1 MKIRKVGY
9 YILFSW
15 FVAGT
20 LCLGLYPCKNKDTQ
34 TTLDIA
40 MEKAGDNRQELE
52 KVLRHY
58 QQSPADSLKYKAACF
73 LIENMPYYSYPV
85 GKQLDNYKTYFN
97 WLRHYRKKT
106 PRQLSDSIR
115 QFFGPIGELEKKQD
129 IHEIDS
135 AYLCHN
141 IEWAFKVWQEQPWGK
156 HISFATFCEYIL
168 PYRIEDEPLKYWREE
183 YYNKFDSLLIP
194 LKNSNSPDKENPV
207 AVANYLIQKLPH
219 KYHRYTGIF
228 PYSFGHVGPE
238 HVQYLT
244 GSCREVTDFAVYLFR
259 ALGIPCAID
268 FIPVRGNVNASH
280 LWVVCW
286 DKYGKE
292 YMTDFPRE
300 LWPTEKNWWYEHND
314 SPKVYR
320 TTFSLNRTLA
330 EETGYDGEE
339 IYPFWSL
346 PKFTDI
352 THVYGRH
359 YLEQVRIPVSR
370 LYNTPTKGRIAYLC
384 LSYRK
389 RWIPVDRT
397 VYKRGQLI
405 FNKLRKGSVMRIA
418 TYENK
423 ELVYLTDPF
432 YIDKNTNELHFY
444 TCGKQ
449 MKEITLYSKYQLT
462 NDELFLNRMLG
473 GVFEGSNRAD
483 FKTKDT
489 LFVIREKPYR
499 LNTSVKIHSDKS
511 YRYVRYI
518 GGKNSNCNIAEVVFY
533 AVGDDI
539 PLKGKVIG
547 TPGCFQQDGSHE
559 YTNVF
564 DGKSW
569 TSFDYKES
577 EGGWAGLDLGIPTQ
591 IDKIV
596 YTPRNRDNY
605 IRPGD
610 TYELFYCNKD
620 WISAGEMQATSDSL
634 HYQQLPQNALLLLC
648 NYTRGTQERIFV
660 YENGN
665 QIWK

>member
-286 DKYGKE
+286 DKDGKE

-300 LWPTEKNWWYEHND
+300 LWPTEKNWWHEHDD

-320 TTFSLNRTLA
+320 STFSLNRTLA
-330 EETGYDGEE
+330 EETGNDGEE

-370 LYNTPTKGRIAYLC
+370 LYNTPTKGKIAYLC

-423 ELVYLTDPF
+423 EL
-432 YIDKNTNELHFY
+432 ELPDVS
-444 TCGKQ
+444 
-449 MKEITLYSKYQLT
+449 SKT
-462 NDELFLNRMLG
+462 EAMSTPMFLM
-473 GVFEGSNRAD
+473 
-483 FKTKDT
+483 
-489 LFVIREKPYR
+489 
-499 LNTSVKIHSDKS
+499 
-511 YRYVRYI
+511 
-518 GGKNSNCNIAEVVFY
+518 
-533 AVGDDI
+533 
-539 PLKGKVIG
+539 GKVGLPLI
-547 TPGCFQQDGSHE
+547 TKNPKEDG
-559 YTNVF
+559 
-564 DGKSW
+564 
-569 TSFDYKES
+569 
-577 EGGWAGLDLGIPTQ
+577 Q
-591 IDKIV
+591 
-596 YTPRNRDNY
+596 
-605 IRPGD
+605 
-610 TYELFYCNKD
+610 D
-620 WISAGEMQATSDSL
+620 WI
-634 HYQQLPQNALLLLC
+634 
-648 NYTRGTQERIFV
+648 
-660 YENGN
+660 
-665 QIWK
+665 

>member
-9 YILFSW
+9 FILFSW
-15 FVAGT
+15 FVAGS

-34 TTLDIA
+34 TALDIA

-106 PRQLSDSIR
+106 PRELSDSIR
-115 QFFGPIGELEKKQD
+115 QLFGPIGEQEKKQD

-300 LWPTEKNWWYEHND
+300 LWPTEKNWWYEHDD

-330 EETGYDGEE
+330 EETSYDGEE

-370 LYNTPTKGRIAYLC
+370 LYNTPTKGKIAYLC

-423 ELVYLTDPF
+423 EL
-432 YIDKNTNELHFY
+432 E
-444 TCGKQ
+444 
-449 MKEITLYSKYQLT
+449 
-462 NDELFLNRMLG
+462 
-473 GVFEGSNRAD
+473 
-483 FKTKDT
+483 
-489 LFVIREKPYR
+489 
-499 LNTSVKIHSDKS
+499 
-511 YRYVRYI
+511 
-518 GGKNSNCNIAEVVFY
+518 
-533 AVGDDI
+533 
-539 PLKGKVIG
+539 VIG

-591 IDKIV
+591 IYKIV

-610 TYELFYCNKD
+610 TYELFYCDKD

-660 YENGN
+660 YENGS

>member
-183 YYNKFDSLLIP
+183 YCNKFDSLLIP

-286 DKYGKE
+286 DKDGKE

-300 LWPTEKNWWYEHND
+300 LWPTEKNWWHEHDD

-320 TTFSLNRTLA
+320 STFSLNRTLA
-330 EETGYDGEE
+330 EETGNDGEE

-370 LYNTPTKGRIAYLC
+370 LYNTPTKGKIAYLC

-423 ELVYLTDPF
+423 EL
-432 YIDKNTNELHFY
+432 E
-444 TCGKQ
+444 
-449 MKEITLYSKYQLT
+449 
-462 NDELFLNRMLG
+462 
-473 GVFEGSNRAD
+473 
-483 FKTKDT
+483 
-489 LFVIREKPYR
+489 
-499 LNTSVKIHSDKS
+499 
-511 YRYVRYI
+511 
-518 GGKNSNCNIAEVVFY
+518 
-533 AVGDDI
+533 
-539 PLKGKVIG
+539 VIG

-577 EGGWAGLDLGIPTQ
+577 EGGWAGLDLGVPTQ

-610 TYELFYCNKD
+610 TYELFYCDKD

-660 YENGN
+660 YENGS

>member
-286 DKYGKE
+286 DKDGKE

-300 LWPTEKNWWYEHND
+300 LWPTEKNWWHEHDD

-320 TTFSLNRTLA
+320 STFSLNRTLA
-330 EETGYDGEE
+330 EETGNDGEE

-370 LYNTPTKGRIAYLC
+370 LYNTPTKGKIAYLC

-418 TYENK
+418 TYVNK
-423 ELVYLTDPF
+423 EL
-432 YIDKNTNELHFY
+432 E
-444 TCGKQ
+444 
-449 MKEITLYSKYQLT
+449 
-462 NDELFLNRMLG
+462 
-473 GVFEGSNRAD
+473 
-483 FKTKDT
+483 
-489 LFVIREKPYR
+489 
-499 LNTSVKIHSDKS
+499 
-511 YRYVRYI
+511 
-518 GGKNSNCNIAEVVFY
+518 
-533 AVGDDI
+533 
-539 PLKGKVIG
+539 VIG

-577 EGGWAGLDLGIPTQ
+577 EGGWAGLDLGVPTQ

-610 TYELFYCNKD
+610 TYELFYCDKD

-660 YENGN
+660 YENGS

>member
-9 YILFSW
+9 FILFSW
-15 FVAGT
+15 FVAGS

-286 DKYGKE
+286 DKDGKE

-300 LWPTEKNWWYEHND
+300 LWPTEKNWWHEHDD

-320 TTFSLNRTLA
+320 STFSLNRTLA
-330 EETGYDGEE
+330 EETGNDGEE

-370 LYNTPTKGRIAYLC
+370 LYNTPTKGKIAYLC

-423 ELVYLTDPF
+423 EL
-432 YIDKNTNELHFY
+432 E
-444 TCGKQ
+444 
-449 MKEITLYSKYQLT
+449 
-462 NDELFLNRMLG
+462 
-473 GVFEGSNRAD
+473 
-483 FKTKDT
+483 
-489 LFVIREKPYR
+489 
-499 LNTSVKIHSDKS
+499 
-511 YRYVRYI
+511 
-518 GGKNSNCNIAEVVFY
+518 
-533 AVGDDI
+533 
-539 PLKGKVIG
+539 VIG

-610 TYELFYCNKD
+610 TYELFYCDKD

-660 YENGN
+660 YENGS

>member
-1 MKIRKVGY
+1 MRIRKVGY

-15 FVAGT
+15 FVAGS
-20 LCLGLYPCKNKDTQ
+20 LCLGLYSCKNKDTQ
-34 TTLDIA
+34 TALDIA

-85 GKQLDNYKTYFN
+85 GEQLDNYKTYFN

-106 PRQLSDSIR
+106 PQQLSDSIR
-115 QFFGPIGELEKKQD
+115 QLFGPIGELEKKQD

-156 HISFATFCEYIL
+156 HISFATFCEYLL

-183 YYNKFDSLLIP
+183 YYNKFDSLLLP
-194 LKNSNSPDKENPV
+194 LKNSNSLDKENPV

-300 LWPTEKNWWYEHND
+300 LWPTEKNWWYEHDD

-330 EETGYDGEE
+330 EETSYDGEE

-370 LYNTPTKGRIAYLC
+370 LYNTPTKGKIAYLC

-423 ELVYLTDPF
+423 EL
-432 YIDKNTNELHFY
+432 E
-444 TCGKQ
+444 
-449 MKEITLYSKYQLT
+449 
-462 NDELFLNRMLG
+462 
-473 GVFEGSNRAD
+473 
-483 FKTKDT
+483 
-489 LFVIREKPYR
+489 
-499 LNTSVKIHSDKS
+499 
-511 YRYVRYI
+511 
-518 GGKNSNCNIAEVVFY
+518 
-533 AVGDDI
+533 
-539 PLKGKVIG
+539 VIG

-660 YENGN
+660 YENGS

>member
-9 YILFSW
+9 FILFSW
-15 FVAGT
+15 FVAGS

-34 TTLDIA
+34 TALDIA

-286 DKYGKE
+286 DKDGKE

-300 LWPTEKNWWYEHND
+300 LWPTEKNWWHEHDD

-320 TTFSLNRTLA
+320 STFSLNRTLA
-330 EETGYDGEE
+330 EETGNDGEE

-370 LYNTPTKGRIAYLC
+370 LYNTPTKGKIAYLC

-423 ELVYLTDPF
+423 EL
-432 YIDKNTNELHFY
+432 E
-444 TCGKQ
+444 
-449 MKEITLYSKYQLT
+449 
-462 NDELFLNRMLG
+462 
-473 GVFEGSNRAD
+473 
-483 FKTKDT
+483 
-489 LFVIREKPYR
+489 
-499 LNTSVKIHSDKS
+499 
-511 YRYVRYI
+511 
-518 GGKNSNCNIAEVVFY
+518 
-533 AVGDDI
+533 
-539 PLKGKVIG
+539 VIG

-577 EGGWAGLDLGIPTQ
+577 EGGWAGLDLGVPTQ

-610 TYELFYCNKD
+610 TYELFYCDKD

-660 YENGN
+660 YENGS

>member
-1 MKIRKVGY
+1 MRIRKVGY

-286 DKYGKE
+286 DKDGKE

-300 LWPTEKNWWYEHND
+300 LWPTEKNWWHEHDD

-320 TTFSLNRTLA
+320 STFSLNRTLA
-330 EETGYDGEE
+330 EETGNDGEE

-370 LYNTPTKGRIAYLC
+370 LYNTPTKGKIAYLC

-423 ELVYLTDPF
+423 EL
-432 YIDKNTNELHFY
+432 E
-444 TCGKQ
+444 
-449 MKEITLYSKYQLT
+449 
-462 NDELFLNRMLG
+462 
-473 GVFEGSNRAD
+473 
-483 FKTKDT
+483 
-489 LFVIREKPYR
+489 
-499 LNTSVKIHSDKS
+499 
-511 YRYVRYI
+511 
-518 GGKNSNCNIAEVVFY
+518 
-533 AVGDDI
+533 
-539 PLKGKVIG
+539 VIG

-577 EGGWAGLDLGIPTQ
+577 EGGWAGLDLGVPTQ

-610 TYELFYCNKD
+610 TYELFYCDKD

-660 YENGN
+660 YENGS

>member
-9 YILFSW
+9 FILFSW
-15 FVAGT
+15 FVAGS

-34 TTLDIA
+34 TALDIA

-106 PRQLSDSIR
+106 PRELSDSIR
-115 QFFGPIGELEKKQD
+115 QLFGPIGEQEKKQD

-300 LWPTEKNWWYEHND
+300 LWPTEKNWWYEHDD

-330 EETGYDGEE
+330 EETSYDGEE

-370 LYNTPTKGRIAYLC
+370 LYNTPTKGKIAYLC

-423 ELVYLTDPF
+423 EL
-432 YIDKNTNELHFY
+432 E
-444 TCGKQ
+444 
-449 MKEITLYSKYQLT
+449 
-462 NDELFLNRMLG
+462 
-473 GVFEGSNRAD
+473 
-483 FKTKDT
+483 
-489 LFVIREKPYR
+489 
-499 LNTSVKIHSDKS
+499 
-511 YRYVRYI
+511 
-518 GGKNSNCNIAEVVFY
+518 
-533 AVGDDI
+533 
-539 PLKGKVIG
+539 VIG

-610 TYELFYCNKD
+610 TYELFYCDKD

-660 YENGN
+660 YENGS

>member
-286 DKYGKE
+286 DKDGKE

-300 LWPTEKNWWYEHND
+300 LWPTEKNWWHEHDD

-320 TTFSLNRTLA
+320 STFSLNRTLA
-330 EETGYDGEE
+330 EETGNDGEE

-370 LYNTPTKGRIAYLC
+370 LYNTPTKGKIAYLC

-423 ELVYLTDPF
+423 EL
-432 YIDKNTNELHFY
+432 E
-444 TCGKQ
+444 
-449 MKEITLYSKYQLT
+449 
-462 NDELFLNRMLG
+462 
-473 GVFEGSNRAD
+473 
-483 FKTKDT
+483 
-489 LFVIREKPYR
+489 
-499 LNTSVKIHSDKS
+499 
-511 YRYVRYI
+511 
-518 GGKNSNCNIAEVVFY
+518 
-533 AVGDDI
+533 
-539 PLKGKVIG
+539 VIG

-610 TYELFYCNKD
+610 TYELFYCDKD

-660 YENGN
+660 YENGS

>member
-1 MKIRKVGY
+1 MRIRKVGY

-15 FVAGT
+15 FVAGS

-34 TTLDIA
+34 TALDIA

-106 PRQLSDSIR
+106 PRELSDSIR
-115 QFFGPIGELEKKQD
+115 QLFGPIGEQEKKQD

-300 LWPTEKNWWYEHND
+300 LWPTEKNWWYEHDD

-330 EETGYDGEE
+330 EETSYDGEE

-370 LYNTPTKGRIAYLC
+370 LYNTPTKGKIAYLC

-423 ELVYLTDPF
+423 EL
-432 YIDKNTNELHFY
+432 E
-444 TCGKQ
+444 
-449 MKEITLYSKYQLT
+449 
-462 NDELFLNRMLG
+462 
-473 GVFEGSNRAD
+473 
-483 FKTKDT
+483 
-489 LFVIREKPYR
+489 
-499 LNTSVKIHSDKS
+499 
-511 YRYVRYI
+511 
-518 GGKNSNCNIAEVVFY
+518 
-533 AVGDDI
+533 
-539 PLKGKVIG
+539 VIG

-610 TYELFYCNKD
+610 TYELFYCDKD

-660 YENGN
+660 YENGS

>member
-1 MKIRKVGY
+1 MRIRKVGY

-228 PYSFGHVGPE
+228 PYSFGHIGPE

-244 GSCREVTDFAVYLFR
+244 GSCKEVTDFAVYLFR

-300 LWPTEKNWWYEHND
+300 LWPTEKNWWYEHDD

-320 TTFSLNRTLA
+320 TTFSLNRTLV

-370 LYNTPTKGRIAYLC
+370 LYNTPTKGKIAYLC

-423 ELVYLTDPF
+423 EL
-432 YIDKNTNELHFY
+432 E
-444 TCGKQ
+444 
-449 MKEITLYSKYQLT
+449 
-462 NDELFLNRMLG
+462 
-473 GVFEGSNRAD
+473 
-483 FKTKDT
+483 
-489 LFVIREKPYR
+489 
-499 LNTSVKIHSDKS
+499 
-511 YRYVRYI
+511 
-518 GGKNSNCNIAEVVFY
+518 
-533 AVGDDI
+533 
-539 PLKGKVIG
+539 VIG

-610 TYELFYCNKD
+610 TYELFYCDKD

-634 HYQQLPQNALLLLC
+634 HYHQLPQNALLLLC

-660 YENGN
+660 YENGS

>member
-156 HISFATFCEYIL
+156 HISFATFCEYLL

-183 YYNKFDSLLIP
+183 YYNKFDSLLLP
-194 LKNSNSPDKENPV
+194 LKNSNSLDKENPV

-300 LWPTEKNWWYEHND
+300 LWPTEKNWWYEHDD

-320 TTFSLNRTLA
+320 TTFSLNRTLV

-370 LYNTPTKGRIAYLC
+370 LYNTPTKGKIAYLC

-423 ELVYLTDPF
+423 EL
-432 YIDKNTNELHFY
+432 E
-444 TCGKQ
+444 
-449 MKEITLYSKYQLT
+449 
-462 NDELFLNRMLG
+462 
-473 GVFEGSNRAD
+473 
-483 FKTKDT
+483 
-489 LFVIREKPYR
+489 
-499 LNTSVKIHSDKS
+499 
-511 YRYVRYI
+511 
-518 GGKNSNCNIAEVVFY
+518 
-533 AVGDDI
+533 
-539 PLKGKVIG
+539 VIG

>member
-1 MKIRKVGY
+1 MRIRKVGY

-115 QFFGPIGELEKKQD
+115 QFFGPIGEQEKKQD

-286 DKYGKE
+286 DKDGKE

-300 LWPTEKNWWYEHND
+300 LWPTEKNWWHEHDD

-320 TTFSLNRTLA
+320 STFSLNRTLA
-330 EETGYDGEE
+330 EETGNDGEE

-352 THVYGRH
+352 THVYGKH

-389 RWIPVDRT
+389 KWIPVDRT

-423 ELVYLTDPF
+423 EL
-432 YIDKNTNELHFY
+432 E
-444 TCGKQ
+444 
-449 MKEITLYSKYQLT
+449 
-462 NDELFLNRMLG
+462 
-473 GVFEGSNRAD
+473 
-483 FKTKDT
+483 
-489 LFVIREKPYR
+489 
-499 LNTSVKIHSDKS
+499 
-511 YRYVRYI
+511 
-518 GGKNSNCNIAEVVFY
+518 
-533 AVGDDI
+533 
-539 PLKGKVIG
+539 VIG

-610 TYELFYCNKD
+610 TYELFYCDKD

-660 YENGN
+660 YENGS

>member
-286 DKYGKE
+286 DKDGKE

-300 LWPTEKNWWYEHND
+300 LWPTEKNWWHEHDD

-320 TTFSLNRTLA
+320 STFSLNRTLA
-330 EETGYDGEE
+330 EETGNDGEE

-370 LYNTPTKGRIAYLC
+370 LYNTPTKGKIAYLC

-423 ELVYLTDPF
+423 EL
-432 YIDKNTNELHFY
+432 E
-444 TCGKQ
+444 
-449 MKEITLYSKYQLT
+449 
-462 NDELFLNRMLG
+462 
-473 GVFEGSNRAD
+473 
-483 FKTKDT
+483 
-489 LFVIREKPYR
+489 
-499 LNTSVKIHSDKS
+499 
-511 YRYVRYI
+511 
-518 GGKNSNCNIAEVVFY
+518 
-533 AVGDDI
+533 
-539 PLKGKVIG
+539 VIG

-577 EGGWAGLDLGIPTQ
+577 EGGWAGLDLGVPTQ

-596 YTPRNRDNY
+596 YTPRNHDNY

-610 TYELFYCNKD
+610 IYELFYCDKD

-660 YENGN
+660 YENGS

>member
-1 MKIRKVGY
+1 MRIRKVGY

-15 FVAGT
+15 FVAGS
-20 LCLGLYPCKNKDTQ
+20 LCLGLYSCKNKDTQ
-34 TTLDIA
+34 TALDIA

-85 GKQLDNYKTYFN
+85 GEQLDNYKTYFN

-106 PRQLSDSIR
+106 PQQLSDSIR
-115 QFFGPIGELEKKQD
+115 QLFGPIGELEKKQD

-156 HISFATFCEYIL
+156 HISFATFCEYLL

-183 YYNKFDSLLIP
+183 YYNKFDSLLLP
-194 LKNSNSPDKENPV
+194 LKNSNSLDKENPV

-300 LWPTEKNWWYEHND
+300 LWPTEKNWWYEHDD

-330 EETGYDGEE
+330 EETSYDGEE

-370 LYNTPTKGRIAYLC
+370 LYNTPTKGKIAYLC

-423 ELVYLTDPF
+423 EL
-432 YIDKNTNELHFY
+432 E
-444 TCGKQ
+444 
-449 MKEITLYSKYQLT
+449 
-462 NDELFLNRMLG
+462 
-473 GVFEGSNRAD
+473 
-483 FKTKDT
+483 
-489 LFVIREKPYR
+489 
-499 LNTSVKIHSDKS
+499 
-511 YRYVRYI
+511 
-518 GGKNSNCNIAEVVFY
+518 
-533 AVGDDI
+533 
-539 PLKGKVIG
+539 VIG

-610 TYELFYCNKD
+610 TYELFYCDKD

>member
-286 DKYGKE
+286 DKDGKE

-300 LWPTEKNWWYEHND
+300 LWPTEKNWWHEHDD

-320 TTFSLNRTLA
+320 STFSLNRTLA
-330 EETGYDGEE
+330 EETGNDGEE

-370 LYNTPTKGRIAYLC
+370 LYNTPTKGKIAYLC

-405 FNKLRKGSVMRIA
+405 FNKLRKGSVMRVA

-423 ELVYLTDPF
+423 EL
-432 YIDKNTNELHFY
+432 E
-444 TCGKQ
+444 
-449 MKEITLYSKYQLT
+449 
-462 NDELFLNRMLG
+462 
-473 GVFEGSNRAD
+473 
-483 FKTKDT
+483 
-489 LFVIREKPYR
+489 
-499 LNTSVKIHSDKS
+499 
-511 YRYVRYI
+511 
-518 GGKNSNCNIAEVVFY
+518 
-533 AVGDDI
+533 
-539 PLKGKVIG
+539 VIG

-577 EGGWAGLDLGIPTQ
+577 EGGWAGLDLGVPTQ

-610 TYELFYCNKD
+610 TYELFYCDKD

-660 YENGN
+660 YENGS

>member
-1 MKIRKVGY
+1 MGY

-129 IHEIDS
+129 IHKIDS

-183 YYNKFDSLLIP
+183 YYNKFDSLLLP
-194 LKNSNSPDKENPV
+194 LKNSNSLDKENPV

-300 LWPTEKNWWYEHND
+300 LWPTEKNWWYEHDD

-320 TTFSLNRTLA
+320 TTFSLNRTLV

-370 LYNTPTKGRIAYLC
+370 LYNTPTKGKIAYLC

-423 ELVYLTDPF
+423 EL
-432 YIDKNTNELHFY
+432 E
-444 TCGKQ
+444 
-449 MKEITLYSKYQLT
+449 
-462 NDELFLNRMLG
+462 
-473 GVFEGSNRAD
+473 
-483 FKTKDT
+483 
-489 LFVIREKPYR
+489 
-499 LNTSVKIHSDKS
+499 
-511 YRYVRYI
+511 
-518 GGKNSNCNIAEVVFY
+518 
-533 AVGDDI
+533 
-539 PLKGKVIG
+539 VIG

-610 TYELFYCNKD
+610 TYELFYCDKD

-634 HYQQLPQNALLLLC
+634 HYHQLPQNALLLLC

-660 YENGN
+660 YENGS

>member
-1 MKIRKVGY
+1 MGY

-129 IHEIDS
+129 IHKIDS

-183 YYNKFDSLLIP
+183 YYNKFDSLLLP
-194 LKNSNSPDKENPV
+194 LKNSNSLDKENPV

-228 PYSFGHVGPE
+228 PYSFGHIGPE

-244 GSCREVTDFAVYLFR
+244 GSCKEVTDFAVYLFR

-286 DKYGKE
+286 DK
-292 YMTDFPRE
+292 
-300 LWPTEKNWWYEHND
+300 
-314 SPKVYR
+314 
-320 TTFSLNRTLA
+320 
-330 EETGYDGEE
+330 
-339 IYPFWSL
+339 
-346 PKFTDI
+346 
-352 THVYGRH
+352 
-359 YLEQVRIPVSR
+359 
-370 LYNTPTKGRIAYLC
+370 
-384 LSYRK
+384 
-389 RWIPVDRT
+389 
-397 VYKRGQLI
+397 
-405 FNKLRKGSVMRIA
+405 
-418 TYENK
+418 
-423 ELVYLTDPF
+423 
-432 YIDKNTNELHFY
+432 
-444 TCGKQ
+444 
-449 MKEITLYSKYQLT
+449 
-462 NDELFLNRMLG
+462 
-473 GVFEGSNRAD
+473 
-483 FKTKDT
+483 
-489 LFVIREKPYR
+489 
-499 LNTSVKIHSDKS
+499 
-511 YRYVRYI
+511 
-518 GGKNSNCNIAEVVFY
+518 
-533 AVGDDI
+533 
-539 PLKGKVIG
+539 
-547 TPGCFQQDGSHE
+547 
-559 YTNVF
+559 
-564 DGKSW
+564 
-569 TSFDYKES
+569 
-577 EGGWAGLDLGIPTQ
+577 
-591 IDKIV
+591 
-596 YTPRNRDNY
+596 
-605 IRPGD
+605 
-610 TYELFYCNKD
+610 
-620 WISAGEMQATSDSL
+620 
-634 HYQQLPQNALLLLC
+634 
-648 NYTRGTQERIFV
+648 
-660 YENGN
+660 
-665 QIWK
+665 

>member
-9 YILFSW
+9 FILFSW
-15 FVAGT
+15 FVAGS

-34 TTLDIA
+34 TALDIA

-106 PRQLSDSIR
+106 PRELSDSIR
-115 QFFGPIGELEKKQD
+115 QLFGPIGEQEKKQD

-228 PYSFGHVGPE
+228 PYSFGHIGPE

-244 GSCREVTDFAVYLFR
+244 GSCKEVTDFAVYLFR

-286 DKYGKE
+286 DKDGKE

-300 LWPTEKNWWYEHND
+300 LWPTEKNWWHEHDD

-320 TTFSLNRTLA
+320 STFSLNRTLV

-370 LYNTPTKGRIAYLC
+370 LYNTPTKGKIAYLC

-423 ELVYLTDPF
+423 EL
-432 YIDKNTNELHFY
+432 E
-444 TCGKQ
+444 
-449 MKEITLYSKYQLT
+449 
-462 NDELFLNRMLG
+462 
-473 GVFEGSNRAD
+473 
-483 FKTKDT
+483 
-489 LFVIREKPYR
+489 
-499 LNTSVKIHSDKS
+499 
-511 YRYVRYI
+511 
-518 GGKNSNCNIAEVVFY
+518 
-533 AVGDDI
+533 
-539 PLKGKVIG
+539 VIG

-610 TYELFYCNKD
+610 TYELFYCDKD

>member
-1 MKIRKVGY
+1 MRIRKVGY

-286 DKYGKE
+286 DKDGKE

-300 LWPTEKNWWYEHND
+300 LWPTEKNWWHEHDD

-320 TTFSLNRTLA
+320 STFSLNRTLA
-330 EETGYDGEE
+330 EETGNDGEE

-370 LYNTPTKGRIAYLC
+370 LYNTPTKGKIAYLC

-423 ELVYLTDPF
+423 EL
-432 YIDKNTNELHFY
+432 E
-444 TCGKQ
+444 
-449 MKEITLYSKYQLT
+449 
-462 NDELFLNRMLG
+462 
-473 GVFEGSNRAD
+473 
-483 FKTKDT
+483 
-489 LFVIREKPYR
+489 
-499 LNTSVKIHSDKS
+499 
-511 YRYVRYI
+511 
-518 GGKNSNCNIAEVVFY
+518 
-533 AVGDDI
+533 
-539 PLKGKVIG
+539 VIG

-596 YTPRNRDNY
+596 YTPRNHDNY

-610 TYELFYCNKD
+610 IYELFYCDKD

-660 YENGN
+660 YENGS

>member
-1 MKIRKVGY
+1 MRIRKVGY

-129 IHEIDS
+129 IHKIDS

-183 YYNKFDSLLIP
+183 YYNKFDSLLLP
-194 LKNSNSPDKENPV
+194 LKNSNSLDKENPV

-228 PYSFGHVGPE
+228 PYSFGHIGPE

-244 GSCREVTDFAVYLFR
+244 GSCKEVTDFAVYLFR

-300 LWPTEKNWWYEHND
+300 LWPTEKNWWYEHDD

-320 TTFSLNRTLA
+320 TTFSLNRTLV

-370 LYNTPTKGRIAYLC
+370 LYNTPTKGKIAYLC

-423 ELVYLTDPF
+423 EL
-432 YIDKNTNELHFY
+432 E
-444 TCGKQ
+444 
-449 MKEITLYSKYQLT
+449 
-462 NDELFLNRMLG
+462 
-473 GVFEGSNRAD
+473 
-483 FKTKDT
+483 
-489 LFVIREKPYR
+489 
-499 LNTSVKIHSDKS
+499 
-511 YRYVRYI
+511 
-518 GGKNSNCNIAEVVFY
+518 
-533 AVGDDI
+533 
-539 PLKGKVIG
+539 VIG

-610 TYELFYCNKD
+610 TYELFYCDKD

-634 HYQQLPQNALLLLC
+634 HYHQLPQNALLLLC

-660 YENGN
+660 YENGS

>member
-1 MKIRKVGY
+1 MRIRKVGY

-15 FVAGT
+15 FVAGS
-20 LCLGLYPCKNKDTQ
+20 LCLGLYSCKNKDTQ
-34 TTLDIA
+34 TALDIA

-106 PRQLSDSIR
+106 PRELSDSIR
-115 QFFGPIGELEKKQD
+115 QLFGPIGEQEKKQD

-300 LWPTEKNWWYEHND
+300 LWPTEKNWWYEHDD

-330 EETGYDGEE
+330 EETSYDGEE

-370 LYNTPTKGRIAYLC
+370 LYNTPTKGKIAYLC

-423 ELVYLTDPF
+423 EL
-432 YIDKNTNELHFY
+432 E
-444 TCGKQ
+444 
-449 MKEITLYSKYQLT
+449 
-462 NDELFLNRMLG
+462 
-473 GVFEGSNRAD
+473 
-483 FKTKDT
+483 
-489 LFVIREKPYR
+489 
-499 LNTSVKIHSDKS
+499 
-511 YRYVRYI
+511 
-518 GGKNSNCNIAEVVFY
+518 
-533 AVGDDI
+533 
-539 PLKGKVIG
+539 VIG

-610 TYELFYCNKD
+610 TYELFYCDKD

-660 YENGN
+660 YENGS

>member
-85 GKQLDNYKTYFN
+85 GKQLDNYKTHFN

-286 DKYGKE
+286 DKDGKE

-300 LWPTEKNWWYEHND
+300 LWPTEKNWWHEHDD

-320 TTFSLNRTLA
+320 STFSLNRTLA
-330 EETGYDGEE
+330 EETGNDGEE

-370 LYNTPTKGRIAYLC
+370 LYNTPTKGKIAYLC

-423 ELVYLTDPF
+423 EL
-432 YIDKNTNELHFY
+432 E
-444 TCGKQ
+444 
-449 MKEITLYSKYQLT
+449 
-462 NDELFLNRMLG
+462 
-473 GVFEGSNRAD
+473 
-483 FKTKDT
+483 
-489 LFVIREKPYR
+489 
-499 LNTSVKIHSDKS
+499 
-511 YRYVRYI
+511 
-518 GGKNSNCNIAEVVFY
+518 
-533 AVGDDI
+533 
-539 PLKGKVIG
+539 VIG

-577 EGGWAGLDLGIPTQ
+577 EGGWAGLDLGVPTQ

-610 TYELFYCNKD
+610 TYELFYCDKD

-660 YENGN
+660 YENGS

>member
-9 YILFSW
+9 FILFSW
-15 FVAGT
+15 FVAGS

-34 TTLDIA
+34 TALDIA

-106 PRQLSDSIR
+106 PRELSDSIR
-115 QFFGPIGELEKKQD
+115 QLFGPIGEQEKKQD

-300 LWPTEKNWWYEHND
+300 LWPTEKNWWYEHDD

-330 EETGYDGEE
+330 EETSYDGEE

-423 ELVYLTDPF
+423 EL
-432 YIDKNTNELHFY
+432 E
-444 TCGKQ
+444 
-449 MKEITLYSKYQLT
+449 
-462 NDELFLNRMLG
+462 
-473 GVFEGSNRAD
+473 
-483 FKTKDT
+483 
-489 LFVIREKPYR
+489 
-499 LNTSVKIHSDKS
+499 
-511 YRYVRYI
+511 
-518 GGKNSNCNIAEVVFY
+518 
-533 AVGDDI
+533 
-539 PLKGKVIG
+539 VIG

-610 TYELFYCNKD
+610 TYELFYCDKD

-660 YENGN
+660 YENGS

>member
-286 DKYGKE
+286 DKDGKE

-300 LWPTEKNWWYEHND
+300 LWPTEKNWWHEHDD

-320 TTFSLNRTLA
+320 STFSLNRTLA
-330 EETGYDGEE
+330 EETGNDGEE

-370 LYNTPTKGRIAYLC
+370 LYNTPTKGKIAYLC

-423 ELVYLTDPF
+423 EL
-432 YIDKNTNELHFY
+432 E
-444 TCGKQ
+444 
-449 MKEITLYSKYQLT
+449 
-462 NDELFLNRMLG
+462 
-473 GVFEGSNRAD
+473 
-483 FKTKDT
+483 
-489 LFVIREKPYR
+489 
-499 LNTSVKIHSDKS
+499 
-511 YRYVRYI
+511 
-518 GGKNSNCNIAEVVFY
+518 
-533 AVGDDI
+533 
-539 PLKGKVIG
+539 VIG

-577 EGGWAGLDLGIPTQ
+577 EGGWAGLDLGVPTQ

-610 TYELFYCNKD
+610 TYELFYCDKD

-660 YENGN
+660 YENGS

>member
-1 MKIRKVGY
+1 MGY

-129 IHEIDS
+129 IHKIDS

-183 YYNKFDSLLIP
+183 YYNKFDSLLLP
-194 LKNSNSPDKENPV
+194 LKNSNSLDKENPV

-228 PYSFGHVGPE
+228 PYSFGHIGPE

-244 GSCREVTDFAVYLFR
+244 GSCKEVTDFAVYLFR

-300 LWPTEKNWWYEHND
+300 LWPTEKNWWYEHDD

-320 TTFSLNRTLA
+320 TTFSLNRTLV

-370 LYNTPTKGRIAYLC
+370 LYNTPTKGKIAYLC

-423 ELVYLTDPF
+423 EL
-432 YIDKNTNELHFY
+432 E
-444 TCGKQ
+444 
-449 MKEITLYSKYQLT
+449 
-462 NDELFLNRMLG
+462 
-473 GVFEGSNRAD
+473 
-483 FKTKDT
+483 
-489 LFVIREKPYR
+489 
-499 LNTSVKIHSDKS
+499 
-511 YRYVRYI
+511 
-518 GGKNSNCNIAEVVFY
+518 
-533 AVGDDI
+533 
-539 PLKGKVIG
+539 VIG

-610 TYELFYCNKD
+610 TYELFYCDKD

-634 HYQQLPQNALLLLC
+634 HYHQLPQNALLLLC

-660 YENGN
+660 YENGS

>member
-286 DKYGKE
+286 DKDGKE

-300 LWPTEKNWWYEHND
+300 LWPTEKNWWHEHD
-314 SPKVYR
+314 DRPKVYR
-320 TTFSLNRTLA
+320 STFSLNRTLA
-330 EETGYDGEE
+330 EETGNDGEE

-370 LYNTPTKGRIAYLC
+370 LYNTPTKGKIAYLC

-423 ELVYLTDPF
+423 EL
-432 YIDKNTNELHFY
+432 E
-444 TCGKQ
+444 
-449 MKEITLYSKYQLT
+449 
-462 NDELFLNRMLG
+462 
-473 GVFEGSNRAD
+473 
-483 FKTKDT
+483 
-489 LFVIREKPYR
+489 
-499 LNTSVKIHSDKS
+499 
-511 YRYVRYI
+511 
-518 GGKNSNCNIAEVVFY
+518 
-533 AVGDDI
+533 
-539 PLKGKVIG
+539 VIG

-577 EGGWAGLDLGIPTQ
+577 EGGWAGLDLGVPTQ

-610 TYELFYCNKD
+610 TYELFYCDKD

-660 YENGN
+660 YENGS

>member
-1 MKIRKVGY
+1 MRIRKVGY
-9 YILFSW
+9 FILFSW
-15 FVAGT
+15 FVAGS

-34 TTLDIA
+34 TALDIA

-106 PRQLSDSIR
+106 PRELSDSIR
-115 QFFGPIGELEKKQD
+115 QLFGPIGEQEKKQD

-300 LWPTEKNWWYEHND
+300 LWPTEKNWWYEHDD

-330 EETGYDGEE
+330 EETSYDGEE

-370 LYNTPTKGRIAYLC
+370 LYNTPTKGKIAYLC

-423 ELVYLTDPF
+423 EL
-432 YIDKNTNELHFY
+432 E
-444 TCGKQ
+444 
-449 MKEITLYSKYQLT
+449 
-462 NDELFLNRMLG
+462 
-473 GVFEGSNRAD
+473 
-483 FKTKDT
+483 
-489 LFVIREKPYR
+489 
-499 LNTSVKIHSDKS
+499 
-511 YRYVRYI
+511 
-518 GGKNSNCNIAEVVFY
+518 
-533 AVGDDI
+533 
-539 PLKGKVIG
+539 VIG

-610 TYELFYCNKD
+610 TYELFYCDKD

-660 YENGN
+660 YENGS

>member
-85 GKQLDNYKTYFN
+85 GKQLYNYKTYFN

-286 DKYGKE
+286 DKDGKE

-300 LWPTEKNWWYEHND
+300 LWPTEKNWWHEHDD

-320 TTFSLNRTLA
+320 STFSLNRTLA
-330 EETGYDGEE
+330 EETGNDGEE

-370 LYNTPTKGRIAYLC
+370 LYNTPTKGKIAYLC

-423 ELVYLTDPF
+423 EL
-432 YIDKNTNELHFY
+432 E
-444 TCGKQ
+444 
-449 MKEITLYSKYQLT
+449 
-462 NDELFLNRMLG
+462 
-473 GVFEGSNRAD
+473 
-483 FKTKDT
+483 
-489 LFVIREKPYR
+489 
-499 LNTSVKIHSDKS
+499 
-511 YRYVRYI
+511 
-518 GGKNSNCNIAEVVFY
+518 
-533 AVGDDI
+533 
-539 PLKGKVIG
+539 VIG

-577 EGGWAGLDLGIPTQ
+577 EGGWAGLDLGVPTQ

-610 TYELFYCNKD
+610 TYELFYCDKD

-660 YENGN
+660 YENGS

>member
-1 MKIRKVGY
+1 MRIRKVGY

-286 DKYGKE
+286 DKDGKE

-300 LWPTEKNWWYEHND
+300 LWPTEKNWWHEHDD

-320 TTFSLNRTLA
+320 STFSLNRTLA
-330 EETGYDGEE
+330 EETGNDGEE

-370 LYNTPTKGRIAYLC
+370 LYNTPTKGKIAYLC

-423 ELVYLTDPF
+423 EL
-432 YIDKNTNELHFY
+432 E
-444 TCGKQ
+444 
-449 MKEITLYSKYQLT
+449 
-462 NDELFLNRMLG
+462 
-473 GVFEGSNRAD
+473 
-483 FKTKDT
+483 
-489 LFVIREKPYR
+489 
-499 LNTSVKIHSDKS
+499 
-511 YRYVRYI
+511 
-518 GGKNSNCNIAEVVFY
+518 
-533 AVGDDI
+533 
-539 PLKGKVIG
+539 VIG

-610 TYELFYCNKD
+610 TYELFYCDKD

-660 YENGN
+660 YENGS

>member
-1 MKIRKVGY
+1 MKIRKVEY

-15 FVAGT
+15 FVAGS
-20 LCLGLYPCKNKDTQ
+20 LCLGLYSCKNKDTQ
-34 TTLDIA
+34 TALDIA

-106 PRQLSDSIR
+106 PRELSDSIR
-115 QFFGPIGELEKKQD
+115 QLFGPIGELEKKQD

-141 IEWAFKVWQEQPWGK
+141 IEWAFKVWKEQPWGK
-156 HISFATFCEYIL
+156 HISFATFCEYLL

-183 YYNKFDSLLIP
+183 YYNKFDSLLLP
-194 LKNSNSPDKENPV
+194 LKNSNSLDKENPV
-207 AVANYLIQKLPH
+207 SVANYLIQKLPH

-300 LWPTEKNWWYEHND
+300 LWPTEKNWWHEHDD

-320 TTFSLNRTLA
+320 TTFSLNHTLV

-352 THVYGRH
+352 THVYGKH

-370 LYNTPTKGRIAYLC
+370 LYNTPTKGRIVYLC
-384 LSYRK
+384 LS
-389 RWIPVDRT
+389 
-397 VYKRGQLI
+397 
-405 FNKLRKGSVMRIA
+405 
-418 TYENK
+418 
-423 ELVYLTDPF
+423 
-432 YIDKNTNELHFY
+432 
-444 TCGKQ
+444 
-449 MKEITLYSKYQLT
+449 
-462 NDELFLNRMLG
+462 
-473 GVFEGSNRAD
+473 
-483 FKTKDT
+483 
-489 LFVIREKPYR
+489 
-499 LNTSVKIHSDKS
+499 
-511 YRYVRYI
+511 
-518 GGKNSNCNIAEVVFY
+518 
-533 AVGDDI
+533 
-539 PLKGKVIG
+539 
-547 TPGCFQQDGSHE
+547 
-559 YTNVF
+559 
-564 DGKSW
+564 
-569 TSFDYKES
+569 
-577 EGGWAGLDLGIPTQ
+577 
-591 IDKIV
+591 
-596 YTPRNRDNY
+596 
-605 IRPGD
+605 
-610 TYELFYCNKD
+610 
-620 WISAGEMQATSDSL
+620 
-634 HYQQLPQNALLLLC
+634 
-648 NYTRGTQERIFV
+648 
-660 YENGN
+660 
-665 QIWK
+665 

>member
-1 MKIRKVGY
+1 MRIRKVGY

-156 HISFATFCEYIL
+156 NISFATFCEYIL

-286 DKYGKE
+286 DKDGKE

-300 LWPTEKNWWYEHND
+300 LWPTEKNWWHEHDD

-320 TTFSLNRTLA
+320 STFSLNRTLA
-330 EETGYDGEE
+330 EETGNDGEE

-370 LYNTPTKGRIAYLC
+370 LYNTPTKGKIAYLC

-423 ELVYLTDPF
+423 EL
-432 YIDKNTNELHFY
+432 E
-444 TCGKQ
+444 
-449 MKEITLYSKYQLT
+449 
-462 NDELFLNRMLG
+462 
-473 GVFEGSNRAD
+473 
-483 FKTKDT
+483 
-489 LFVIREKPYR
+489 
-499 LNTSVKIHSDKS
+499 
-511 YRYVRYI
+511 
-518 GGKNSNCNIAEVVFY
+518 
-533 AVGDDI
+533 
-539 PLKGKVIG
+539 VIG

-577 EGGWAGLDLGIPTQ
+577 EGGWAGLDLGVPTQ

-610 TYELFYCNKD
+610 TYELFYCDKD

-660 YENGN
+660 YENGS